1 MSIEVVLAAFTE
13 HGSPPKGNGPKWS
26 ACCPAHDDH
35 NPSLSITENSDGRV
49 LIHCQAGCELS
60 AVLVALEL
68 DMLDLAPPNTRRG
81 ADNGL
86 WTPRGEALMAY
97 DYADE
102 EGTLLYQVL
111 RLPDKSFMQRRPDP
125 TRPGKWVWRLEDVRL
140 VPYRLK
146 KVLAAIR
153 DGQTCLIV
161 EGEKDCH
168 SLEGIGLTATCNS
181 GGAGKWRAE
190 FGRFFD
196 GADVI
201 VVADKDTP
209 GYRHA
214 RSVVENL
221 RDNGATVRLAEAA
234 VGKDVTDHLAAGF
247 TVEELVSL
255 DDADIEP
262 DLAPDL
268 HEFLAVDDEFDW
280 LVPGLIERGD
290 RLMLT
295 GSEGTGKSH
304 FLRQIAVC
312 LAAGINPVGFARI
325 DLLRILLIDCENG
338 ARHTR
343 RQLRPLRDIANAAG
357 RPIPVGS
364 LRILMRPSGLDLTG
378 EDDSAWLLERV
389 IAHKPDVLIIGPLYR
404 LHAQNPNEEMPARQT
419 IAALDAARIAA
430 SCAVILE
437 AHAGHAQNG
446 KPRDLRPTGSSLW
459 LRWPEFGYGLAA
471 TEVDDKDR
479 ATKVDLKAWRGP
491 RDEREWP
498 RAFTRGKP
506 SEWPWLSTSRP
517 QPTPLPL
524 PAPAAQRSFSEPLER
539 DQAF

>member
-1 MSIEVVLAAFTE
+1 
-13 HGSPPKGNGPKWS
+13 
-26 ACCPAHDDH
+26 
-35 NPSLSITENSDGRV
+35 
-49 LIHCQAGCELS
+49 
-60 AVLVALEL
+60 
-68 DMLDLAPPNTRRG
+68 
-81 ADNGL
+81 
-86 WTPRGEALMAY
+86 
-97 DYADE
+97 
-102 EGTLLYQVL
+102 
-111 RLPDKSFMQRRPDP
+111 
-125 TRPGKWVWRLEDVRL
+125 
-140 VPYRLK
+140 
-146 KVLAAIR
+146 
-153 DGQTCLIV
+153 
-161 EGEKDCH
+161 
-168 SLEGIGLTATCNS
+168 
-181 GGAGKWRAE
+181 
-190 FGRFFD
+190 
-196 GADVI
+196 
-201 VVADKDTP
+201 
-209 GYRHA
+209 
-214 RSVVENL
+214 
-221 RDNGATVRLAEAA
+221 
-234 VGKDVTDHLAAGF
+234 
-247 TVEELVSL
+247 
-255 DDADIEP
+255 
-262 DLAPDL
+262 
-268 HEFLAVDDEFDW
+268 
-280 LVPGLIERGD
+280 
-290 RLMLT
+290 MLT